1 MGIAFDLQDPDN
13 LLGKSGITVA
23 LVKRDHKGLIQETHH
38 NPMNAGFPNG
48 TLKGNIKIRLDDV
61 IGGPKNV
68 GHGWKMLM
76 ECLAAG
82 RGVSLP
88 ASSLGACLATS
99 YGITGYAKLRKQFNI
114 PISRMEGVYE
124 KLYEVMYNT
133 LLIDFGIRMKTQM
146 RNIYFFITNLFL
158 LFQFNSA
165 FAQGGISWR
174 RPLLPGGSLL
184 EYNDSQSGQFSLGI
198 SYEHEQLN
206 RAKYGDRFIPNYN
219 KERTNNSS
227 LTIIS
232 SYGITDHFTISAFF
246 PFRYILNQ
254 KVLFRGQNPNL
265 YNGGKYFRESY
276 GLGDVLLQARIQ
288 RTFFNE
294 IPIVLGIGVKLSNGK
309 INMTDEFGERISDNL
324 QVGTGTVDPILS
336 IYSSQDIKRL
346 VLSGGIFTRISTGEN
361 IYGYKYGNEIQ
372 TLINLDYIENHLL
385 YGGLQVSHLLSTR
398 DYYEYG
404 KISRDR
410 GGESYFLTGKIG
422 TKATDNLDFEMTLQ
436 IPLHQNL
443 NESQLVSPFII
454 QFGSLYRFGI

>member
-1 MGIAFDLQDPDN
+1 M
-13 LLGKSGITVA
+13 
-23 LVKRDHKGLIQETHH
+23 
-38 NPMNAGFPNG
+38 
-48 TLKGNIKIRLDDV
+48 
-61 IGGPKNV
+61 
-68 GHGWKMLM
+68 
-76 ECLAAG
+76 
-82 RGVSLP
+82 
-88 ASSLGACLATS
+88 
-99 YGITGYAKLRKQFNI
+99 
-114 PISRMEGVYE
+114 
-124 KLYEVMYNT
+124 
-133 LLIDFGIRMKTQM
+133 
-146 RNIYFFITNLFL
+146 
-158 LFQFNSA
+158 
-165 FAQGGISWR
+165 
-174 RPLLPGGSLL
+174 
-184 EYNDSQSGQFSLGI
+184 
-198 SYEHEQLN
+198 
-206 RAKYGDRFIPNYN
+206 
-219 KERTNNSS
+219 
-227 LTIIS
+227 
-232 SYGITDHFTISAFF
+232 
-246 PFRYILNQ
+246 NQ

-336 IYSSQDIKRL
+336 IYSSQDIKKL

-422 TKATDNLDFEMTLQ
+422 TKATDYLDFEMTLQ
-436 IPLHQNL
+436 MPLHQNL

-454 QFGSLYRFGI
+454 QFGSLYRFGT